1 MLRELFGKDFDGD
14 FAPELAVPGAVDFAH
29 ATGPEGRED
38 LVGTHLGASLQ
49 CHRSVR
55 WNEPRQF
62 FKPVLD
68 EDELRGSGLV
78 AHTTFLDHQETL
90 AVGRHVVVA
99 TGKSRNGSELFYL
112 DRGWRLMAVPVRID
126 R

>member
-14 FAPELAVPGAVDFAH
+14 FAPELAVPGAVDFPH
-29 ATGPEGRED
+29 ATGTEGAND
-38 LVGTHLGASLQ
+38 VVGSKARAGFER
-49 CHRSVR
+49 HRSVR

-68 EDELRGSGLV
+68 EYELRGSGLV
-78 AHTTFLDHQETL
+78 ARTTFLDHQETL

-99 TGKSRNGSELFYL
+99 TGNSRNG
-112 DRGWRLMAVPVRID
+112 RV
-126 R
+126 